1 VKYKLK
7 ISDLNEL
14 TYTELILFIDV
25 RTSSSNVA
33 FNMAKGCKNKD
44 YTEGDAAMSW
54 ERLKNKYEPISVLS
68 LVKTERIFRQR
79 FLCKNEYPVAWIKT
93 LEEFR
98 MKLEDMWSAMTDD
111 QFMIH
116 VLNNLTSDY
125 ELHMV
130 LLERRIEN
138 KENPLEVDE

>member
-1 VKYKLK
+1 
-7 ISDLNEL
+7 
-14 TYTELILFIDV
+14 
-25 RTSSSNVA
+25 
-33 FNMAKGCKNKD
+33 
-44 YTEGDAAMSW
+44 
-54 ERLKNKYEPISVLS
+54 
-68 LVKTERIFRQR
+68 
-79 FLCKNEYPVAWIKT
+79 
-93 LEEFR
+93 
-98 MKLEDMWSAMTDD
+98 MTDD